1 MAKMRVLQL
10 ATSLSGGAGIAAKR
24 FHESLV
30 DAGVDSALLSRE
42 IGASLSP
49 NIRQIDVSAA
59 GNVYSSV
66 STLFQTKLVQKGNLL
81 VTPNSVETIRINEA
95 LLHNYDLIHV
105 HAFYNLLSL
114 KSFSKL
120 SNLKI
125 PVIVTMHDERLFTG
139 GCHYSLGCK
148 NFQSSCKSC
157 PQVQAWARSAVL
169 QSQERADRIM
179 KNFKNLNLI
188 APSSWLANEA
198 RKSSIFR
205 NQEVSVIPNPVPQ
218 IIFDANAK
226 RSEDKVFRIGF
237 SSINLDNPYKGLSLL
252 VKALN
257 IIAAKKQMPVFDFRV
272 FGKGEVIGL
281 SEKILFSQKLLSADN
296 EIADELAKVDLLAIP
311 SLQDNLPSVLTEG
324 LAAGCRVVCSR
335 TGGISEIADSMN
347 MPTFEVGD
355 HLKLAE
361 LIENEIRSRLKMTES
376 QLQLRLAFSPSVVA
390 SQAIAL
396 YEKALS

>member
-1 MAKMRVLQL
+1 MEKMRVLQL
-10 ATSLSGGAGIAAKR
+10 ATSLSGGAGIATKR
-24 FHESLV
+24 FHQSLV
-30 DAGVDSALLSRE
+30 DAGVVSDLASRE
-42 IGASLSP
+42 IGESRSP
-49 NIRQIDVSAA
+49 NIRKIHVSAA
-59 GNVYSSV
+59 RNVYSSV
-66 STLFQTKLVQKGNLL
+66 NTLFQTKLVQKGNLL
-81 VTPNSVETIRINEA
+81 VTPNSVETFRINEV
-95 LLHNYDLIHV
+95 LLHNYDLIHI
-105 HAFYNLLSL
+105 HAFYNLLSM
-114 KSFSKL
+114 KSFADL
-120 SNLKI
+120 SNLTI
-125 PVIVTMHDERLFTG
+125 PVIVTMHDQRLFTG
-139 GCHYSLGCK
+139 GCHYSLECK

-157 PQVQAWARSAVL
+157 PQAQAWARSAVL
-169 QSQERADRIM
+169 QSQERAHRMM

-205 NQEVSVIPNPVPQ
+205 NREVNVIPNPVPQ

-226 RSEDKVFRIGF
+226 RSEVKVFRIGF
-237 SSINLDNPYKGLSLL
+237 SSINLDNPYKGLSVL

-257 IIAAKKQMPVFDFRV
+257 IIAAKEQMPAFEFLV
-272 FGKGEVIGL
+272 FGKGEVTGL
-281 SEKILFSQKLLSADN
+281 SEKILLSQKLLSADN
-296 EIADELAKVDLLAIP
+296 EIADELAQLDLLVIP

-335 TGGISEIADSMN
+335 TGGISEIADRMK

-361 LIENEIRSRLKMTES
+361 LIENEIRSRLKMTDS

-390 SQAIAL
+390 AQVIEL

>member
-139 GCHYSLGCK
+139 GCHYSLECK
-148 NFQSSCKSC
+148 NFQSACKSC
-157 PQVQAWARSAVL
+157 PQVQVWARSAVL
-169 QSQERADRIM
+169 QSQERAHRVM

-198 RKSSIFR
+198 RKSSIFS
-205 NQEVSVIPNPVPQ
+205 NKEVSVIPNPVPQ
-218 IIFDANAK
+218 IVFDANAK

-237 SSINLDNPYKGLSLL
+237 SSINLDNPYKGLSVL

-257 IIAAKKQMPVFDFRV
+257 IIAAKEQMPAFDFRV
-272 FGKGEVIGL
+272 FGKGKVIGL

-335 TGGISEIADSMN
+335 TGGISEIADRMN

-361 LIENEIRSRLKMTES
+361 LIENEIRSRLKMTDS
-376 QLQLRLAFSPSVVA
+376 QLRLRLVFSPGVVA
-390 SQAIAL
+390 AQAVEL